1 MLAVLAAVSHPHS
14 THQFQIGEFALE
26 PSKIFLGGSSCHPSP
41 PEDAELSA
49 ITDAIEAYETSAGP
63 RARSRMWPDISEGRM
78 FANWLRSEHGV
89 EVNDPPTDRHVFEDG
104 RGGVNA
110 RAYPEALLAD
120 FRRHVREVWMPQ
132 RCLGYFNARDSGA
145 LPNVMKLLPAPGAPI
160 AISRRRAG

>member
-26 PSKIFLGGSSCHPSP
+26 PSKIFLGGSSCHPLP

-104 RGGVNA
+104 PKPTGLRYCMNGVA
-110 RAYPEALLAD
+110 MTFHRASA
-120 FRRHVREVWMPQ
+120 
-132 RCLGYFNARDSGA
+132 
-145 LPNVMKLLPAPGAPI
+145 
-160 AISRRRAG
+160 